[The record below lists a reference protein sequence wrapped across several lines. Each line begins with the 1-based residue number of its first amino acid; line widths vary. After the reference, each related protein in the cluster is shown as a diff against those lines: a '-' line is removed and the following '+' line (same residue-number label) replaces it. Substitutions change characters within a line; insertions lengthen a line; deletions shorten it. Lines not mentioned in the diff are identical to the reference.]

1 MQVSAVHYASCWA
14 LMGADLGIIDPQ
26 ILVDDDLVR
35 ARSRAVRLFLETT
48 AEYLLFWDSDIEGSA
63 SALRGMTAASVDCI
77 AAAYPKKKMDKWGQS
92 RDFALYTEGERIPF
106 EGDAVP
112 VPAVGL
118 GFMLLS
124 RRLLESMVKW
134 FDDDYHFYDGADR
147 TVALFSLILAVDST
161 GTVRLWPEDYS
172 FCKRVWSIGRKVHL
186 YTGPGSPLAHVGD
199 HVYRGRAEDVHPR
212 HRTTKDDDD
221 PVR

>member
-1 MQVSAVHYASCWA
+1 
-14 LMGADLGIIDPQ
+14 MGSDLGIIDPQ

-48 AEYLLFWDSDIEGSA
+48 AAHLLFWDSDVEGSA
-63 SALRGMTAASVDCI
+63 PALRGMTAANVDCI
-77 AAAYPKKKMDKWGQS
+77 AAAYPKKRLDKWGQA

-124 RRLLESMVKW
+124 RSLLERMRAHY
-134 FDDDYHFYDGADR
+134 DAEQHFYDGTDR
-147 TVALFSLILAVDST
+147 TVALFSLIRSPDSH
-161 GTVRLWPEDYS
+161 GTMRLWPEDYS
-172 FCKRVWSIGRKVHL
+172 FCKRVWAIGSKVHL
-186 YTGPGSPLAHVGD
+186 YTGPGAPLAHVGN
-199 HVYRGRAEDVHPR
+199 HVYRGLAEDVHPR
-212 HRTTKDDDD
+212 THGA